1 MKPRTSFLLAVLG
14 SALLGSCTTGQ
25 ARDVSTPK
33 AQKELAEALAGRVPG
48 PPQHCIRNY
57 RTNNMQVIDDY
68 TILFEEGRTIYLQKP
83 LNGCFGIGNHSR
95 TLVTRPFGTTDL
107 CEGDINKLVDL
118 TAGIQ
123 GGACVFGP
131 FVPYT
136 KPKS

>member
-1 MKPRTSFLLAVLG
+1 MKPSTPLLFAVLS

-48 PPQHCIRNY
+48 PPQRCIRNY
-57 RTNNMQVIDDY
+57 RTTNMQVIDDY
-68 TILFEEGRTIYLQKP
+68 TLLFEEGRTIYLQKP
-83 LNGCFGIGNHSR
+83 PNGCFGLGSHSR

-131 FVPYT
+131 FIPYT
-136 KPKS
+136 KTN